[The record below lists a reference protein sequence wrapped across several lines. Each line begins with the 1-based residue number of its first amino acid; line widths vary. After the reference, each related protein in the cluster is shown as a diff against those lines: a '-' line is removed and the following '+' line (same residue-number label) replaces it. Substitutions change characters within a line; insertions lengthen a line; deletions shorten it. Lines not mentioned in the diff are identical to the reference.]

1 MSLASEILVAFVCSL
16 GIVVFPDIK
25 RPIYPQDT
33 HYLGVKDDYF
43 KTLLLLFNTFI
54 VCSFLLLQP
63 VINNKN
69 INNTIFFI

>member
-25 RPIYPQDT
+25 RPIYPRDT

-54 VCSFLLLQP
+54 V
-63 VINNKN
+63 
-69 INNTIFFI
+69 